1 MKITRIVAL
10 VIIATS
16 AAVTAQTSVLQAQT
30 LRSVSPPAEFPPA
43 SFKGKQ
49 FVDSRGCVYIRA
61 GIDGNVNWVPRVAR
75 NRKQLCGYQ
84 PTAIAGA
91 TARPTQSAA
100 PEQITLNGGAA
111 STAAASTARPALARP
126 ALARPALARPA
137 ASTPRR
143 AAATAPA
150 PTVVTTTRVRRTP
163 QTTTARVAPAPKT
176 PRTTAAA
183 PVRIQA
189 VPAAPVA
196 TPRATASNQTT
207 GSSQGGCAG
216 ASAIS
221 QQYSNQSGVR
231 CGPQKQSPVSYGSGN
246 GIGPQS
252 SLQLTPNTR
261 VLPVH
266 VYQQQRHSQGL
277 TTPAGYKPAWK
288 DDRLSLRRAER
299 DLRPAILTSQ
309 TEVPAGYVL
318 VARGDDRMNP
328 MRGVR
333 TAQGDAQMAGIWDN
347 GSPRRLRS
355 LPLDRQVVT
364 ARNTRQDQFEGGAP
378 SRGLALRLSSRSA
391 PGATL
396 EDRPAAAPS
405 RYIRAATFADPAEA
419 QQAARSLAAT
429 GVPVRLGSVS
439 RKGVPHKVVLAGPFG
454 TLDAAEQALNK
465 VRAAGYR
472 GARISH

>member
-1 MKITRIVAL
+1 MKLTRIVAL
-10 VIIATS
+10 AIIASS
-16 AAVTAQTSVLQAQT
+16 AAVSVQTSVLQAQT
-30 LRSVSPPAEFPPA
+30 LRSVSPPAQFPPA
-43 SFKGKQ
+43 SYKGKQ

-84 PTAIAGA
+84 PTAVAG
-91 TARPTQSAA
+91 TTSRPTQRAA

-111 STAAASTARPALARP
+111 PAAAAPAAR
-126 ALARPALARPA
+126 ARPA
-137 ASTPRR
+137 ASTPAASTPAPKPRR
-143 AAATAPA
+143 AAAATPAAA

-163 QTTTARVAPAPKT
+163 QTTTARVAPAAPKT

-183 PVRIQA
+183 PVRLQ
-189 VPAAPVA
+189 AAPVA
-196 TPRATASNQTT
+196 PVPKPRAAAPSQPTGTA
-207 GSSQGGCAG
+207 QGGCAG

-221 QQYSNQSGVR
+221 QQYSNHSGVR
-231 CGPQKQSPVSYGSGN
+231 CGPQTKIPVSYGSGS
-246 GIGPQS
+246 GYDPQS

-266 VYQQQRHSQGL
+266 VYQQRRHSHGL
-277 TTPAGYKPAWK
+277 TPPAGYKPAWQ
-288 DDRLSLRRAER
+288 DDRLNLRRAER

-318 VARGDDRMNP
+318 VERRDDRMNP

-333 TAQGDAQMAGIWDN
+333 TARGDAQMAEVWNSGQ
-347 GSPRRLRS
+347 PRRLRS

-364 ARNTRQDQFEGGAP
+364 SQSRRSDRFEGEAP
-378 SRGLALRLSSRSA
+378 GGLALRLSSRSA

-396 EDRPAAAPS
+396 DLPEASSS
-405 RYIRAATFADPAEA
+405 RYVRAATFSNVAEA
-419 QQAARSLAAT
+419 QQAARSLAAS

-439 RKGVPHKVVLAGPFG
+439 RKGVPHKVVLAGPFA
-454 TLDAAEQALNK
+454 TQDAAEQALTR

-472 GARISH
+472 GARISR

>member
-1 MKITRIVAL
+1 MKLTRIVAL
-10 VIIATS
+10 AIIAASAAAVVETS
-16 AAVTAQTSVLQAQT
+16 ALQAQT
-30 LRSVSPPAEFPPA
+30 LRSVSSPAQYPPA
-43 SFKGKQ
+43 SFKGNQ

-75 NRKQLCGYQ
+75 NRKQLCGYK
-84 PTAIAGA
+84 PTAIAGT

-111 STAAASTARPALARP
+111 SSAAASTARPARAR
-126 ALARPALARPA
+126 AA
-137 ASTPRR
+137 ASAPRR
-143 AAATAPA
+143 AAATAAA

-176 PRTTAAA
+176 RRTTAAA

-189 VPAAPVA
+189 APVA
-196 TPRATASNQTT
+196 RVPKHRATASNQPT
-207 GSSQGGCAG
+207 GASQGGCAG

-231 CGPQKQSPVSYGSGN
+231 CGPQAQSPVSYGSGG

-288 DDRLSLRRAER
+288 DDRLNLRRAER

-318 VARGDDRMNP
+318 VARGDDRMNQ

-333 TAQGDAQMAGIWDN
+333 TAQGDAQMAAIWDN
-347 GSPRRLRS
+347 GTPRRLRD

-364 ARNTRQDQFEGGAP
+364 SQNSRTDNFEGEA
-378 SRGLALRLSSRSA
+378 SSGLALRLSSRSQ

-396 EDRPAAAPS
+396 EERSVASAS
-405 RYIRAATFADPAEA
+405 RYVRAATFADPAEA
-419 QQAARSLAAT
+419 QQAARSLAST

-439 RKGVPHKVVLAGPFG
+439 RNGQPYKVVMAGPFG
-454 TLDAAEQALNK
+454 NLNAAEQALST

-472 GARISH
+472 GARISR